1 MRLVTLTAVVTAIAA
16 LGISGCGAESEPG
29 PSSQAGGSSQFS
41 GLLAKIADSGEITV
55 VTTNNPPFS
64 YVTATDKNVRGVG
77 RDILDGF
84 LASQGLQDVE
94 VKTMLLPF
102 DDSIPAIQAGKAD
115 MILDNFYVRP
125 EREEVVDF
133 TAPVIMIPEGLVVPK
148 GNPENIHAL
157 TEACG
162 KTVGVLNGAS
172 TEQVVKDAAA
182 KCPAGQTIDMTV
194 YKTYQAAVSD
204 VALGRTDA
212 ALYDAGTVAYA
223 LSQNPNQDYELVSDY
238 KPALPG
244 TAAFIF
250 QKGVEG
256 ILPQFNAYLEKIRTD
271 GTEKAMFEKH
281 GFTPA
286 DAFLP
291 PAGK

>member
-1 MRLVTLTAVVTAIAA
+1 MRLVTLTAVATALAA
-16 LGISGCGAESEPG
+16 LGISGCSSEPD
-29 PSSQAGGSSQFS
+29 PQASSQAAESSQFS
-41 GLLAKIADSGEITV
+41 GLLRKIADSGEITV

-84 LASQGLQDVE
+84 LNSQGLQN
-94 VKTMLLPF
+94 VKVNTMLLPF

-125 EREEVVDF
+125 EREQVVDF
-133 TAPVIMIPEGLVVPK
+133 TDPVIMIPEGLVVPK
-148 GNPENIHAL
+148 GNPENIHEL

-162 KTVGVLNGAS
+162 KKVGVLNGAS
-172 TEQVVKDAAA
+172 TEQVVENAAA
-182 KCPAGQTIDMTV
+182 KCPAGQTIDMTA

-204 VALGRTDA
+204 VALGRINA

-223 LSQNPNQDYELVSDY
+223 LSQNPNQDYEMVSDY
-238 KPALPG
+238 RPALPG

-250 QKGVEG
+250 QKGVQG

-291 PAGK
+291 PSDK